1 MKFVYFST
9 ALCLGLISTGPV
21 FARTDQ
27 TVPVNGTVS
36 AVMMPNGDVM
46 MEIKLPP
53 AASQAFG
60 RDMRRSHNI
69 CVIKTT
75 DTVATNS
82 MVLVCGPGGSAV
94 Q

>member
-9 ALCLGLISTGPV
+9 ALCLGLASTGPV

-27 TVPVNGTVS
+27 PAPVNGTVS

-53 AASQAFG
+53 AASQAIG
-60 RDMRRSHNI
+60 RDMRQSHNI
-69 CVIKTT
+69 CVIKAA
-75 DTVATNS
+75 DTGATNT
-82 MVLVCGPGGSAV
+82 MVLVCGPGSSAV